1 MPQADQFRHNVA
13 RMNRHAARAEAKLQR
28 RARLRRMCYRIWT
41 PPDREGDALD
51 CLVSNAPKPRRR
63 TAHLIPGLA
72 GVSLAFACFA
82 VPAYLYHNAAHIAP
96 QQQIAAVEPDQ
107 PALLAEIAAEAAAPE
122 AVVEALTPPAPAE
135 PQVSIAILERAL
147 VAEPDSVAIRGTLA
161 ADIEPAASV
170 QPALVPIRFEPV
182 SERRVRQ
189 IGPYAIGGEHS
200 NATGTHA
207 YKLVH
212 IADGR
217 AMIED
222 EHGMTIVER
231 GSKLP
236 DNNKVEAIEQRD
248 GRWVMVTSADEIL
261 TATE

>member
-1 MPQADQFRHNVA
+1 MQADQFRHNVA
-13 RMNRHAARAEAKLQR
+13 RMNRHAARAEARLQR
-28 RARLRRMCYRIWT
+28 RARLRRLCYRFWT
-41 PPDREGDALD
+41 PADREGDALD
-51 CLVSNAPKPRRR
+51 CLVSKAPKPKRR
-63 TAHLIPGLA
+63 TGHLIPGMA
-72 GVSLAFACFA
+72 GISLAFACFA
-82 VPAYLYHNAAHIAP
+82 VPASFYYNAGHIAP
-96 QQQIAAVEPDQ
+96 QEQIAAVEPDQ
-107 PALLAEIAAEAAAPE
+107 PAPLAEIAAEAAAPQ
-122 AVVEALTPPAPAE
+122 AAVEALAPQAPAQ
-135 PQVSIAILERAL
+135 PQVSMAILEAAPA
-147 VAEPDSVAIRGTLA
+147 VEPEPIAIRGTLTTNV
-161 ADIEPAASV
+161 EPAASA

-182 SERRVRQ
+182 SARRVRQ
-189 IGPYAIGGEHS
+189 IGPYAVGSEHS
-200 NATGTHA
+200 NATSTLA